1 VSFRDPSPGPI
12 QEQIQDPVEDRIQV
26 DTPEQIALEF
36 PLAGIGSRF
45 MAIALDTLIQ
55 FLLYLAG
62 IFAMVGLSKLAP
74 DLPVSLKWLPDSWL
88 PALLILFLFCVYW
101 GYFAIFEIFWH
112 GKTPG
117 KHMAGIRVIKDTGRA
132 LNVYETIGRNLM
144 RAIDWLPL
152 LYVVGIVT
160 VMISRR
166 NQRLGDFLVGSVV
179 VHDKRNEELPPVW
192 SPTTEKVAFDPQL
205 GKLSP
210 EELVLIE
217 TYLQRRLTLNFAARD
232 AAAFQIASRIT
243 AKTGVQ
249 RPPDVSLDDFLENVA
264 KQIRDGASFR
274 SPS

>member
-1 VSFRDPSPGPI
+1 MASFRD
-12 QEQIQDPVEDRIQV
+12 QTQDQMQDQVEDRIEV

-55 FLLYLAG
+55 LLLYLAG
-62 IFAMVGLSKLAP
+62 IFAMIGVAKFAP
-74 DLPVSLKWLPDSWL
+74 KLPVSLNWLPVSWL
-88 PALLILFLFCVYW
+88 PALLMLFLFCVYW
-101 GYFAIFEIFWH
+101 GYFAVFEVFWN

-132 LNVYETIGRNLM
+132 LNVYEIIGRNLM
-144 RAIDWLPL
+144 RAIDWLPF

-160 VMISRR
+160 VMISRK
-166 NQRLGDFLVGSVV
+166 NQRLGDFLVGSIV
-179 VHDKRNEELPPVW
+179 VHDKRSEELPPVW
-192 SPTTEKVAFDPQL
+192 SPTAERVASDPQF

-217 TYLQRRLTLNFAARD
+217 TYLQRRLTLDFAVRD
-232 AAAFQIASRIT
+232 ATAVQIANRIT

-249 RPPDVSLDDFLENVA
+249 RAPDLSLDDFLEEVA
-264 KQIRDGASFR
+264 KQMRDGASFR
-274 SPS
+274 GTS

>member
-1 VSFRDPSPGPI
+1 MSFRD
-12 QEQIQDPVEDRIQV
+12 QTQDQVQDPVEDRIQV

-55 FLLYLAG
+55 LLLYFAG
-62 IFAMVGLSKLAP
+62 IFAMIGVAKLAP
-74 DLPVSLKWLPDSWL
+74 NLPLSLNWLPVSWL
-88 PALLILFLFCVYW
+88 PALVILFLFCVYW
-101 GYFAIFEIFWH
+101 GYFAVFEIFWN

-117 KHMAGIRVIKDTGRA
+117 KHMAGIRVLKDNGRA
-132 LNVYETIGRNLM
+132 LNVYEIIGRNLM
-144 RAIDWLPL
+144 RAIDWLPF

-166 NQRLGDFLVGSVV
+166 NQRLGDFLVGSIV
-179 VHDKRNEELPPVW
+179 VHDKRSEELLPVW
-192 SPTTEKVAFDPQL
+192 SPSAEKVASDPQL

-217 TYLQRRLTLNFAARD
+217 TYLQRRLTLDFAVRD
-232 AAAFQIASRIT
+232 ATALQIANRIT

-249 RPPDVSLDDFLENVA
+249 RAPDRSLDDFLENVA
-264 KQIRDGASFR
+264 KQMRAGASFR